1 MIAVNGHSAAALVE
15 AIAASVERVE
25 VGAGVGVGAR
35 VVAGAGVEV
44 GARVVAGAGVE
55 VGARVVAG
63 AGVEVKVLPAKLL
76 VHKKSSVVELA
87 RRVEV
92 VVPTAKSP
100 VAIAVGLA

>member
-25 VGAGVGVGAR
+25 VGAGVG
-35 VVAGAGVEV
+35 V